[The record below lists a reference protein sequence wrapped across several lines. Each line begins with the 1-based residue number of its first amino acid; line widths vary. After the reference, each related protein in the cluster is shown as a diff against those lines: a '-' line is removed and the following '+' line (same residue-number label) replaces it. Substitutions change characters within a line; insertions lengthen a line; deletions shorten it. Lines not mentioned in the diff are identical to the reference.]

1 MRIGVFILRRVN
13 CARHLIK
20 ALKEIAPNGIILMQ
34 EHAEQT
40 IENTCVTHQ
49 FYSLAAVE
57 DVADDDDGGGGNQLG
72 ACLDG

>member
-1 MRIGVFILRRVN
+1 
-13 CARHLIK
+13 
-20 ALKEIAPNGIILMQ
+20 MQ

-57 DVADDDDGGGGNQLG
+57 DVADDDDGGGGYQLG